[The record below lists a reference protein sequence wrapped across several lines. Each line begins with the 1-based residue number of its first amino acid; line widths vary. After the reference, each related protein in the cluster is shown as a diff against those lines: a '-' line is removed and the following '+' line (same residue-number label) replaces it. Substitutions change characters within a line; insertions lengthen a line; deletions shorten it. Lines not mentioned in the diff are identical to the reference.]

1 MGRGI
6 WTMDNRLVP
15 TTLAPAFLAY
25 FLPPPTNYRNLL
37 ENTGAWIVVPIH

>member
-1 MGRGI
+1 LLWMGRGI

-25 FLPPPTNYRNLL
+25 FLPPPTVTEMQVIKAARR
-37 ENTGAWIVVPIH
+37 